1 METNNSHDLSH
12 LIQIGLNA
20 VIMAVKKDDAKVL
33 VIPKGCDTD
42 NPDTD
47 SLPSG
52 LFDPVKDRT
61 LNLGLRRWIHDL
73 TGLQVGYVEQLYTF
87 GNKYRDSREAKG
99 GPRYLSVSYLGLT
112 QEKEPVNTSH
122 AKWVDIYHYFPWE
135 DWRAGR
141 PTIINDIILPEL
153 EKWCLEETNSAD
165 VKRRQGEVFM
175 AFGNRDGH
183 FDHDRVLI
191 RLELLYNS
199 GLLLEAHRDFQ
210 NLKRHVTS
218 FPIKRDLETH
228 NDIKELIS
236 PKLGL
241 AMSLDHRRILASGLE
256 RIRGKLRYRPLVF
269 ELMPEEFT
277 LFHLQRVVEA
287 LSGVKLHKQ
296 NFRRLM
302 QNEKLVEETGRVEA
316 LERGRPAALFRFR
329 EQVFY
334 ERPNPKS

>member
-1 METNNSHDLSH
+1 MSNTHDLSS

-20 VIMAVKKDDAKVL
+20 VVFAVHKDDAKVL
-33 VIPKGCDTD
+33 IVPQNTPS
-42 NPDTD
+42 NPEKTD

-87 GNKYRDSREAKG
+87 GNKYRDSREADG

-112 QEKEPVNTSH
+112 SEKEPAEDSH
-122 AKWVDIYHYFPWE
+122 AKWVDIYHYLPWE
-135 DWRAGR
+135 DWRDGR
-141 PTIINDIILPEL
+141 PALINEVILPEL

-165 VKRRQGEVFM
+165 VKRRQGQVFM
-175 AFGNRDGH
+175 AFGDRDDH
-183 FDHDRVLI
+183 FDHERVLT

-199 GLLLEAHRDFQ
+199 GLLFEAHRDFQ
-210 NLKRHVTS
+210 NLKRHVSS
-218 FPIKRDLETH
+218 FPITRDLETH
-228 NDIKELIS
+228 NDLKERVS

-241 AMSLDHRRILASGLE
+241 SMSLDHRRILASALE
-256 RIRGKLRYRPLVF
+256 RVRGKLRYRPLVF

-287 LSGVKLHKQ
+287 LSGTRLHKQ

-302 QNEKLVEETGRVEA
+302 QNEQLVEETGRMEA

-329 EQVFY
+329 EQVFH
-334 ERPNPKS
+334 ERPMPKA